1 MDSNTQLTGNQEA
14 ENQTE
19 KTIELQRAS
28 STEIFPEH
36 NDPNPGLNLGSN
48 NLQEPVISTNPVIN
62 VDHRGFQDT
71 GTQFNGPPGPQGV
84 NGRYQG
90 QFQPSATGWHHR
102 DMGIERDTDRGRY
115 GHMTEHIR
123 NRRWR
128 KSFF

>member
-1 MDSNTQLTGNQEA
+1 MDSNTQLTGNLEA

-19 KTIELQRAS
+19 KMVELQMAS

-48 NLQEPVISTNPVIN
+48 NLQEPVISTKPIIN
-62 VDHRGFQDT
+62 VDHRELQDT
-71 GTQFNGPPGPQGV
+71 GTQFNGPPGPQDI

-90 QFQPSATGWHHR
+90 QFQPSGTDWHHR

-128 KSFF
+128 KGFF